1 MGLLMSLPHLQ
12 ARAGSRCRQCRLG
25 TEAGL
30 GNVHIAVSANGQYVH
45 ADEAEESSS
54 AVQRTHLLRVS
65 RGGTFCS
72 PLLAREQA

>member
-54 AVQRTHLLRVS
+54 AVAENTPAQGFQGWHFLQS
-65 RGGTFCS
+65 FAGS
-72 PLLAREQA
+72 